1 MKTFVYPLIA
11 ALLVAPVLPAI
22 ADTLRVTSSVDA
34 VTVFFSGAMIE
45 RQAIVQLKKG
55 KQVICFTH
63 LPRSLKPETVQIAG
77 LKQATILV
85 VKHAVETPAQ
95 QDDPIRR
102 KQLEAEEKQLVRRN
116 EQLKAEIA
124 ILQQEE
130 QILLKN
136 AHIAGEGGVKVTAL
150 RETADFYRQRLGDIR
165 KIMFNLSY
173 DIELNQEKLKAIY
186 QNMNALRGPVPTA
199 QSVVYV
205 TLEGKRAY
213 SDTLQLKYYDEAA
226 GWIPAYDFRVED
238 LRQPIQI
245 SYLADVFQFTGE
257 EWKQVKLTLSTANPS
272 LTGDK
277 PILRPWYFGLA
288 EQKVETFAQQSN
300 ELSGVQ
306 GTVLDASRKEGIP
319 FANVVLKQNDIQIA
333 GTTSDVDGK
342 FKFSGVRAGRYS
354 IYVSY
359 VGYAPSLLRDVI
371 LSPNKSTFID
381 IKMNAGV
388 ALKEIII
395 QDYKVPLI
403 SRDETATGGTVT
415 REEIA
420 SLPTRD
426 VNHIASSAAG
436 VFESDSYDRA
446 YRRKLELRGNRSTST
461 EYFIDGI
468 KARNGGNTYFQDQFI
483 PRSPELLQYAIENRQ
498 TIPSDGENQ
507 RVPIKD
513 EKVKTRFVHHAVPK
527 LSNDVFLVAEI
538 APWGY
543 LNLLDGTANLYYQGT
558 FVGATEVRTKV
569 TGDTLRLAMGRD
581 RNVVIER
588 KLALDQESRKYIGNS
603 IRQQV
608 KWDIIVRNNK
618 DYAIELQLDEQ
629 LPISRHKSVE
639 VSHETL
645 PKAIVEEHNG
655 LVRWQ
660 LTIPGG
666 EKTTLNFNYQVRY
679 PAGFEGR

>member
-1 MKTFVYPLIA
+1 MKTYVFPLIA
-11 ALLVAPVLPAI
+11 AFLVAPVRQAF
-22 ADTLRVTSSVDA
+22 ADTLRVTSTVDA
-34 VTVFFSGAMIE
+34 VTVFFSGAMVE
-45 RQAIVQLKKG
+45 RQAIVSLHKG

-63 LPRSLKPETVQIAG
+63 LPRTLKAETVQLAG
-77 LKQATILV
+77 LKHATILV
-85 VKHAVETPAQ
+85 VKHAVETPPQ
-95 QDDPIRR
+95 KDDPAKRR
-102 KQLEAEEKQLVRRN
+102 LLEGEEKKLIRLN
-116 EQLKAEIA
+116 EQIKAEIA

-136 AHIAGEGGVKVTAL
+136 AHIAGEGGVKVVAL
-150 RETADFYRQRLGDIR
+150 RETADFYRQRLGEIR

-173 DIELNQEKLKAIY
+173 DIELNQEKLKAVY
-186 QNMNALRGPVPTA
+186 LSMNALRGPVPVA

-226 GWIPAYDFRVED
+226 GWIPAYDFRVDD
-238 LRQPIQI
+238 LRQPLQI

-257 EWKQVKLTLSTANPS
+257 DWKQVKLTLSTANPS
-272 LTGDK
+272 LSGDK
-277 PILRPWYFGLA
+277 PLLKAWYFGSM
-288 EQKVETFAQQSN
+288 EQRPEVPSKKASE
-300 ELSGVQ
+300 SGSYLR
-306 GTVLDASRKEGIP
+306 GRVLDEKGEGVP
-319 FANVVLKQNDIQIA
+319 FANVVLFKEGLQLG
-333 GTTSDVDGK
+333 GTTSDIDGK
-342 FKFSGVRAGRYS
+342 YEFKRIPTGIYTVRC
-354 IYVSY
+354 SY
-359 VGYAPSLLRDVI
+359 VGFHPHEINAIRVGEAQPALVDI
-371 LSPNKSTFID
+371 TLSSGI
-381 IKMNAGV
+381 
-388 ALKEIII
+388 ALKEIMIV
-395 QDYKVPLI
+395 DYEVPLI
-403 SRDETATGGTVT
+403 SRDEFSTGATYT
-415 REEIA
+415 REDMQHSVPSEHKRIPQSA
-420 SLPTRD
+420 IETTSL
-426 VNHIASSAAG
+426 NI
-436 VFESDSYDRA
+436 
-446 YRRKLELRGNRSTST
+446 RGSRSTST
-461 EYFIDGI
+461 EYYIDGI
-468 KARNGGNTYFQDQFI
+468 RVRGGTNLPRYEALL
-483 PRSPELLQYAIENRQ
+483 PRSPELLQYVIDNRQ

-581 RNVVIER
+581 RSVVVER
-588 KLALDQESRKYIGNS
+588 KLALDQESRKTIGNS
-603 IRQQV
+603 VRQEV

-645 PKAIVEEHNG
+645 PKAIVEEDNG

-660 LTIPGG
+660 LTLPGG
-666 EKTTLNFNYQVRY
+666 EKATLNLNYQVRY
-679 PAGFEGR
+679 PVGFAGRY

>member
-1 MKTFVYPLIA
+1 MKTLVYPLFA
-11 ALLVAPVLPAI
+11 ALLAAPAHPAW
-22 ADTLRVTSSVDA
+22 ADTLRVISSVDA
-34 VTVFFSGAMIE
+34 VTVFFSGAMVE

-63 LPRSLKPETVQIAG
+63 LPRSLKPETVQLAG

-102 KQLEAEEKQLVRRN
+102 KQLEVEEKQLIRRN

-136 AHIAGEGGVKVTAL
+136 AHIAGEGGVKVAAL

-186 QNMNALRGPVPTA
+186 QNMNALRGPVPTS

-213 SDTLQLKYYDEAA
+213 GDTLRLKYYDEAA
-226 GWIPAYDFRVED
+226 GWVPAYDFRVED
-238 LRQPIQI
+238 LRQPLQI

-257 EWKQVKLTLSTANPS
+257 EWKQVKLVLSTANPS
-272 LTGDK
+272 LSGDK
-277 PILRPWYFGLA
+277 PILRPWYFGSQ
-288 EQKVETFAQQSN
+288 EQRPEPPSKKASE
-300 ELSGVQ
+300 SG
-306 GTVLDASRKEGIP
+306 GYLRGRVLDNQKSEGVP
-319 FANVVLKQNDIQIA
+319 FANIVLYKEGLQIA
-333 GTTSDVDGK
+333 GTTSDIEGNYE
-342 FKFSGVRAGRYS
+342 FKRLPSG
-354 IYVSY
+354 IYTIRCSY
-359 VGYAPSLLRDVI
+359 VGFHPHEVNQIRIAETQSVLL
-371 LSPNKSTFID
+371 D
-381 IKMNAGV
+381 ITLQTGI
-388 ALKEIII
+388 ALKEVLMV
-395 QDYKVPLI
+395 DYEIPLI
-403 SRDETATGGTVT
+403 SKDEMSTGATYT
-415 REEIA
+415 REEIERSNSSIGVSGRVPNA
-420 SLPTRD
+420 AIAQSGLNIRGTR
-426 VNHIASSAAG
+426 SSS
-436 VFESDSYDRA
+436 E
-446 YRRKLELRGNRSTST
+446 

-468 KARNGGNTYFQDQFI
+468 RVRAGAKGYGYEAFL

-581 RNVVIER
+581 RSVVIER
-588 KLALDQESRKYIGNS
+588 KLALDQESRKYVGNTV
-603 IRQQV
+603 RQQV

-639 VSHETL
+639 ISHETL
-645 PKAIVEEHNG
+645 PKALVEEHNG

-666 EKTTLNFNYQVRY
+666 EKSTLNFNYQVRY